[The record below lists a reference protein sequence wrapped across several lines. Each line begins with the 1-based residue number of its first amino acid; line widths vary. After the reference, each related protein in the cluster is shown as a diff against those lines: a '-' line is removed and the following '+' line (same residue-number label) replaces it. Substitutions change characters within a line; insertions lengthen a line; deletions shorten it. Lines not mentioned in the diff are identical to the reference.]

1 MSIEES
7 GKKLEI
13 KEKDRMKDHF
23 LLAFSNLKR
32 RGLRSWLTMI
42 GIFIGI
48 AAVVGLISLG
58 QGLQAAINEQF
69 EQLGKDKIII
79 QSKTIGPPGSTGSEK
94 LILTEKDLDT
104 VKKIRGVEEATG
116 ILIKTSVLEFRNEL
130 KVQMAIGIAPEDIGF
145 FSEIQS
151 FKIIAGRDLKKGDG
165 YKAVVGY
172 NNAVDGKIWKRGVEI
187 GSTIKIEGTD
197 FKVVG
202 ILGKTG
208 DPFNDAA
215 VYIPKNTLKEILNV
229 KNEESEIVAKT
240 QEGFNPVDVADTITR
255 KLREERGEK
264 KDQETFTVQTSEQ
277 LLTTFTNIFGIVQ
290 AVLVGIAAISLVV
303 GGIGIM
309 NTMYTSVLERTKEIG
324 TMKAVGAK
332 NSDILYI
339 FLFESGL
346 LGLVGGAI
354 GIGLGIG
361 LGKTVEYI
369 STTTLGTNLLKASI
383 SFPLIVGALMFS
395 FLIGTLSGIFP
406 ALQAAR
412 LKPADALRYE

>member
-1 MSIEES
+1 
-7 GKKLEI
+7 
-13 KEKDRMKDHF
+13 MKNHF
-23 LLAFSNLKR
+23 FLAFSNLKR

-58 QGLQAAINEQF
+58 QGLQGAINEQF

-79 QSKTIGPPGSTGSEK
+79 QSKTLGPAGSATSEK
-94 LILTEKDLDT
+94 MILTIKDSNAIAN
-104 VKKIRGVEEATG
+104 VRGVENVVS
-116 ILIKTSVLEFRNEL
+116 IIIKTSVLNFKDESKISFATGIDPKDISLFSGMQNF
-130 KVQMAIGIAPEDIGF
+130 KVIE
-145 FSEIQS
+145 
-151 FKIIAGRDLKKGDG
+151 GRDLKEGDR
-165 YKAVVGY
+165 YKAIVGY
-172 NNAVDGKIWKRGVEI
+172 NNAVDSKIWKRGVEI
-187 GSTIKIEGTD
+187 GNTIKIEGIE

-208 DPFNDAA
+208 NPYDDGG
-215 VYIPKNTLKEILNV
+215 VYVPKDTLREVLNV
-229 KNEESEIVAKT
+229 KSEESEIIAKT
-240 QEGFNPVDVADTITR
+240 QEGFNPSDVADTIMR
-255 KLREERGEK
+255 KLRQERGER

-332 NSDILYI
+332 NTDILYI

-354 GIGLGIG
+354 GIGLGVG
-361 LGKTVEYI
+361 LGKSVEYI
-369 STTTLGTNLLKASI
+369 AANALGTNLLQASI
-383 SFPLIVGALMFS
+383 TFPLVIGALTFS
-395 FLIGTLSGIFP
+395 FLIGTLSGILP
-406 ALQAAR
+406 AMRAAT

>member
-1 MSIEES
+1 
-7 GKKLEI
+7 
-13 KEKDRMKDHF
+13 MKDHF

-58 QGLQAAINEQF
+58 QGLQAAINDQF
-69 EQLGKDKIII
+69 EQLGKDKIIV
-79 QSKTIGPPGSTGSEK
+79 QSKTLGPPGSATSEK
-94 LILTEKDLDT
+94 LILTTKDLET
-104 VKKIRGVEEATG
+104 IKNVRGVENVVG
-116 ILIKTSVLEFRNEL
+116 ILMKTSVLNFRDES
-130 KVQMAIGIAPEDIGF
+130 KVVIAVGIDPKDISL
-145 FSEIQS
+145 FSEMQS
-151 FKIIAGRDLKKGDG
+151 FKVIDGRDLKKGDG
-165 YKAVVGY
+165 LKAIVGY
-172 NNAVDGKIWKRGVEI
+172 DNAVDGKIWKKAVEV
-187 GSTIKIEGTD
+187 GSTINLEGIE

-202 ILGKTG
+202 VLGKTG
-208 DPFNDAA
+208 DPYNDAGIY
-215 VYIPKNTLKEILNV
+215 VPKETLREVLNV
-229 KNEESEIVAKT
+229 KNEESEIIAKT
-240 QEGFNPVDVADTITR
+240 QSGFNPSDVADSILR
-255 KLREERGEK
+255 KLRQERGER
-264 KDQETFTVQTSEQ
+264 KDQETFIVQTSEQ

-290 AVLVGIAAISLVV
+290 AVLVGIAAISLIV

-354 GIGLGIG
+354 GVGLGVG
-361 LGKTVEYI
+361 LGKSVEYI
-369 STTTLGTNLLKASI
+369 AMTALGTNLLQASI
-383 SFPLIVGALMFS
+383 SFSLIAGALTFS
-395 FLIGTLSGIFP
+395 FLIGTLSGILP
-406 ALQAAR
+406 AMQAVR